1 MLSTTAT
8 HLEPHQGTANTPG
21 SVEMVSNAEEVVLT
35 KLKGP
40 RELPQELMI
49 GDKCSEIKDSFH
61 C

>member
-49 GDKCSEIKDSFH
+49 GDEMQ
-61 C
+61 